1 MKKIELVKGIQSSAI
16 GFGCASILGSI
27 DARTAARAIDCA
39 IDCGINH
46 FDLARSYGYG
56 EAESF
61 ASKIFKNK
69 RDNLVLASKFGIKAN
84 WKAYLLK
91 PVKPIL
97 RTLVRNNNE
106 KNAANTGDETIQA
119 KTLADH
125 FHYRIPLSGREM
137 MKSLEQSL
145 KALNTDYLDYF
156 FVHEPPDT
164 LLNFNELAATALK
177 LKEQGKIRAW
187 GIAYMRHQEHLHIG
201 YINHFDILQF
211 NNSPGSAGYKRAV
224 TNRSTEPN
232 IFFSPIRG
240 GSDAMSPT
248 EKLTKLFDDFP
259 QSVVLCS
266 TFNEKHLKQ
275 NAGLVQH

>member
-1 MKKIELVKGIQSSAI
+1 ML
-16 GFGCASILGSI
+16 
-27 DARTAARAIDCA
+27 
-39 IDCGINH
+39 
-46 FDLARSYGYG
+46 
-56 EAESF
+56 
-61 ASKIFKNK
+61 
-69 RDNLVLASKFGIKAN
+69 
-84 WKAYLLK
+84 
-91 PVKPIL
+91 
-97 RTLVRNNNE
+97 
-106 KNAANTGDETIQA
+106 
-119 KTLADH
+119 
-125 FHYRIPLSGREM
+125 
-137 MKSLEQSL
+137 KSLEQSL

-248 EKLTKLFDDFP
+248 EKLTKLFNDFP